1 MEKKKRNILVIAV
14 LLIGVVAIIGVSYA
28 LWSLNLTQTGKNDIA
43 STCFNISFTEKDNI
57 SLQKSYPL
65 YDKDGKK
72 LTPYEFTIT
81 NNCDSYASFNVNLEV
96 LNTTTLTNNDAVK
109 VMISSKTGAT
119 ETEINTN
126 LLSSYKTTTKILDNA
141 QASFNLTTGYL
152 NAKESKTYTLRLW
165 LDENVDMNTKGVQN
179 TKFSSK
185 VVVTASYVEEIPKSA
200 SETIASLVSGANTS
214 STDVYTV
221 TDKTSDSCT
230 YTLAYDGTSDNNLRY
245 VGANPCNYVKVD
257 NEIWRIIGVMNNIDD
272 GTGKKESRIKL
283 IRNEAIGTYSWD
295 TSESSINSGYGVNEW
310 SQADLMKLL
319 NPGYE
324 SESVGGS
331 LYYNNSSGNCYYAEN
346 NATKVCDFT
355 TTGLKTNLK
364 NLVGNTLWNTG
375 TNGIN
380 NSTSASNGLASHF
393 YSYERSSNNGKI
405 CTSGTYCNDTVK
417 RTTTWNVKIGLMY
430 PSDYGYATSGGST
443 SNRTSC
449 LTKELSNWNDSSY
462 SDCKN
467 NDWLYNSSNWQWTV
481 SPVAGSSGAIA
492 VFVISNEGHVSSNLA
507 SIVDGVL
514 ADNQSAVRPSVYLI
528 PSTSI
533 LGGEGTLENPYEI
546 G

>member
-1 MEKKKRNILVIAV
+1 MDKKKRNILITIV
-14 LLIGVVAIIGVSYA
+14 LLIGIIAIIGVSYA
-28 LWSLNLTQTGKNDIA
+28 IWFLNLTQTGQNNIA
-43 STCFNISFTEKDNI
+43 SSCFNITFTDKDNI
-57 SLQKSYPL
+57 SLQKAYPIL
-65 YDKDGKK
+65 DEEGKK

-81 NNCDSYASFNVNLEV
+81 NTCDSYASFNVNLEV

-109 VMISSKTGAT
+109 AMISSKTGAT

-126 LLSSYKTTTKILDNA
+126 LLSSYKTTTKTLDNA
-141 QASFNLTTGYL
+141 QTSFNLTTGYL

-165 LDENVDMNTKGVQN
+165 LDENVGMNTEGVQN
-179 TKFSSK
+179 AKFSSK
-185 VVVTASYVEEIPKSA
+185 VVVTTCYVEGIPA
-200 SETIASLVSGANTS
+200 TATIADLVSGADTS

-221 TDKTSDSCT
+221 PNKTSDSCT

-257 NEIWRIIGVMNNIDD
+257 NEIWRIIGLMNNIDD
-272 GTGKKESRIKL
+272 GTGKKETRIKL
-283 IRNEAIGTYSWD
+283 IRNESIGTYSWD

-331 LYYNNSSGNCYYAEN
+331 LYYNNSSGNCSSYSGTIA
-346 NATKVCDFT
+346 CDFT

-375 TNGIN
+375 TNGTN
-380 NSTSASNGLASHF
+380 DYSSASNGLASHF

-405 CTSGTYCNDTVK
+405 CPSGSYCNDTVT
-417 RTTTWNVKIGLMY
+417 RTTTWNGKIGLMY
-430 PSDYGYATSGGST
+430 LSDYGYATSGGT
-443 SNRTSC
+443 SMNRTSC
-449 LTKELSNWNDSSY
+449 LAKELYNWDGA
-462 SDCKN
+462 SDCYN
-467 NDWLYNSSNWQWTV
+467 NDWLYNSSNSQWTI
-481 SPVAGSSGAIA
+481 SPFADSSFAFN
-492 VFVISNEGHVSSNLA
+492 VFYVGDIYANNIGL
-507 SIVDGVL
+507 
-514 ADNQSAVRPSVYLI
+514 VRPSVYLI
-528 PSTSI
+528 SKTSI

>member
-1 MEKKKRNILVIAV
+1 MTCIL
-14 LLIGVVAIIGVSYA
+14 LVAFGAIFLYKSYA
-28 LWSLNLTQTGKNDIA
+28 LYE
-43 STCFNISFTEKDNI
+43 EK
-57 SLQKSYPL
+57 
-65 YDKDGKK
+65 KD
-72 LTPYEFTIT
+72 
-81 NNCDSYASFNVNLEV
+81 FNVINGQVEEPGDLYFAYYV
-96 LNTTTLTNNDAVK
+96 NGTISKDVPTKDSGLTLDTTKSSCNSGVTVSWDDNNWSAILNYSAYTKDSTTRTKCTLYFK
-109 VMISSKTGAT
+109 
-119 ETEINTN
+119 E
-126 LLSSYKTTTKILDNA
+126 KILDVLTYVKNNA
-141 QASFNLTTGYL
+141 DST
-152 NAKESKTYTLRLW
+152 
-165 LDENVDMNTKGVQN
+165 
-179 TKFSSK
+179 
-185 VVVTASYVEEIPKSA
+185 
-200 SETIASLVSGANTS
+200 

-221 TDKTSDSCT
+221 PDKEGDSCT

-245 VGANPCNYVKVD
+245 VGSNPCNYVKID
-257 NEIWRIIGVMNNIDD
+257 NEIWRIIGLMNNIDD
-272 GTGKKESRIKL
+272 GTGKKETRIKL

-295 TSESSINSGYGVNEW
+295 SSESSVNSGYGVNEW

-346 NATKVCDFT
+346 NATKACDFT

-364 NLVGNTLWNTG
+364 NLVGNTLWHTGSQG
-375 TNGIN
+375 TN
-380 NSTSASNGLASHF
+380 SSSLTSSF
-393 YSYERSSNNGKI
+393 YTYERSSNTGKI
-405 CTSGTYCNDTVK
+405 CTSGTYCNDTVTRK
-417 RTTTWNVKIGLMY
+417 TTWNGKIGVMY

-449 LTKELSNWNDSSY
+449 LGKELSNWNSSSF

-467 NDWLYNSSNWQWTV
+467 NDWLYNSSNWQWTI
-481 SPVAGSSGAIA
+481 SPVADSSRSAIA
-492 VFVISNEGHVSSNLA
+492 AFVVYNEGHVSSNFA
-507 SIVDGVL
+507 SIVNGVF

>member
-1 MEKKKRNILVIAV
+1 MEKKKRNILVLTV
-14 LLIGVVAIIGVSYA
+14 LLIGVVAIIGISYA
-28 LWSLNLTQTGKNDIA
+28 LWSLNLTQTGQNDIA
-43 STCFNISFTEKDNI
+43 SSCFNITFTEKNNI
-57 SLQKSYPL
+57 SLQKAYPIL
-65 YDKDGKK
+65 DEDGKK

-81 NNCDSYASFNVNLEV
+81 NTCDSYASFNVNLEI

-126 LLSSYKTTTKILDNA
+126 LLSSYKTTTKTLDNA
-141 QASFNLTTGYL
+141 QTSFNLTTGYL

-165 LDENVDMNTKGVQN
+165 LDENVGMNTEGVQN
-179 TKFSSK
+179 AKFSSK
-185 VVVTASYVEEIPKSA
+185 VVVTASYAEEIPKSA
-200 SETIASLVSGANTS
+200 SETITTLVSGANKS

-221 TDKTSDSCT
+221 PNKTSDSCT

-245 VGANPCNYVKVD
+245 VGANPCNYVKID

-272 GTGKKESRIKL
+272 GTGKKETRIKL
-283 IRNEAIGTYSWD
+283 IRKDGIGEYSWD
-295 TSESSINSGYGVNEW
+295 TSESSVNRGWGVNEW

-319 NPGYE
+319 NPGFE
-324 SESVGGS
+324 SETVGGS
-331 LYYNNSSGNCYYAEN
+331 LYYNNSSGNCYSGTN
-346 NATKVCDFT
+346 NATKACDFT
-355 TTGLKTNLK
+355 TTGIKTNLK

-375 TNGIN
+375 TNGTN
-380 NSTSASNGLASHF
+380 GYTSASNGLASHF

-405 CTSGTYCNDTVK
+405 CTSGTYCNDTVTRK
-417 RTTTWNVKIGLMY
+417 TTWNGKIGLMY

-449 LTKELSNWNDSSY
+449 LNKELYSWDSSSY

-481 SPVAGSSGAIA
+481 SPRASSSDA
-492 VFVISNEGHVSSNLA
+492 GHVFYV
-507 SIVDGVL
+507 SIPGGVYNNFAL
-514 ADNQSAVRPSVYLI
+514 NAGLVRPSVYLI
-528 PSTSI
+528 SKTSI

-546 G
+546 AD

>member
-28 LWSLNLTQTGKNDIA
+28 LWVLNLTQQGQNDIA
-43 STCFNISFTEKDNI
+43 SSCFNITFTDKDNI
-57 SLQKSYPL
+57 SLQKAYPIL
-65 YDKDGKK
+65 DEDGKK

-81 NNCDSYASFNVNLEV
+81 NTCDSYASFNVNLEV

-109 VMISSKTGAT
+109 VMISSKTGDT

-126 LLSSYKTTTKILDNA
+126 LLSSYKTTMKTLNNA
-141 QASFNLTTGYL
+141 QTAFNLTTGYL

-185 VVVTASYVEEIPKSA
+185 VVVTTSYAKEIPKSA
-200 SETIASLVSGANTS
+200 SETITTLVSGANTS

-221 TDKTSDSCT
+221 PNKTSDSCT
-230 YTLAYDGTSDNNLRY
+230 YTLAYDGTTDNNLRY
-245 VGANPCNYVKVD
+245 VGANPCNYVKID
-257 NEIWRIIGVMNNIDD
+257 NEYWRIIGVMNNIDD
-272 GTGKKESRIKL
+272 GTGKKETRIKL
-283 IRNEAIGTYSWD
+283 IRNESIGTYSWD
-295 TSESSINSGYGVNEW
+295 SSESSVNGGYGVNEW

-319 NPGYE
+319 NPGFE

-331 LYYNNSSGNCYYAEN
+331 LYYNNSSKNCYSSN
-346 NATKVCDFT
+346 NNGTKACDFT
-355 TTGLKTNLK
+355 SSGIKTNLK

-375 TNGIN
+375 SNDGVTYTYKNIITNK
-380 NSTSASNGLASHF
+380 F
-393 YSYERSSNNGKI
+393 YELERSSNNGKI
-405 CTSGTYCNDTVK
+405 CESDSYCNDTVT
-417 RTTTWNVKIGLMY
+417 RTTTWNGKVGLMY

-449 LTKELSNWNDSSY
+449 LNKELYNWDSSSY

-467 NDWLYNSSNWQWTV
+467 NDWLLDSIDWQWTI
-481 SPVAGSSGAIA
+481 SPLAFSPGSYGVFGIYA
-492 VFVISNEGHVSSNLA
+492 VGS
-507 SIVDGVL
+507 VDGRDARYAGL
-514 ADNQSAVRPSVYLI
+514 VRPSVYLI
-528 PSTSI
+528 SKTSI

>member
-1 MEKKKRNILVIAV
+1 MEKKKKNILVIIV
-14 LLIGVVAIIGVSYA
+14 LLIGVVVIIGVSYA

-65 YDKDGKK
+65 HDKDGKK

-96 LNTTTLTNNDAVK
+96 LNTTTLTNNNAVK

-185 VVVTASYVEEIPKSA
+185 VVVTASYVEEIPKTA

-221 TDKTSDSCT
+221 PNKTSDSCT

-272 GTGKKESRIKL
+272 GTGKKETRVKL
-283 IRNEAIGTYSWD
+283 IRNESIGEYSWD
-295 TSESSINSGYGVNEW
+295 SSEDYGGLGVNEW
-310 SQADLMKLL
+310 GQADLMKLL

-331 LYYNNSSGNCYYAEN
+331 LYYNNSSGNCYYDGGNGTTA
-346 NATKVCDFT
+346 CDFT
-355 TTGLKTNLK
+355 SSGLKENLK
-364 NLVGNTLWNTG
+364 SLIGNTVWHTG
-375 TNGIN
+375 TNGTN
-380 NSTSASNGLASHF
+380 DWTDSSNGLVSHF
-393 YSYERSSNNGKI
+393 YGYERSSNNGKI
-405 CTSGTYCNDTVK
+405 CTPDHGCGDTVV
-417 RTTTWNVKIGLMY
+417 RTTTWQGKIGLMY

-449 LTKELSNWNDSSY
+449 LNNKELANWQANSY
-462 SDCKN
+462 SDCKG
-467 NDWLYNSSNWQWTV
+467 NDWLFDSSGFQWTISPMATYDEAYYVFNVYSAGTV
-481 SPVAGSSGAIA
+481 SKIEA
-492 VFVISNEGHVSSNLA
+492 FFA
-507 SIVDGVL
+507 SL
-514 ADNQSAVRPSVYLI
+514 VRPSVYLI
-528 PSTSI
+528 PSTTI
-533 LGGEGTLENPYEI
+533 IGGEGTPENPYEI